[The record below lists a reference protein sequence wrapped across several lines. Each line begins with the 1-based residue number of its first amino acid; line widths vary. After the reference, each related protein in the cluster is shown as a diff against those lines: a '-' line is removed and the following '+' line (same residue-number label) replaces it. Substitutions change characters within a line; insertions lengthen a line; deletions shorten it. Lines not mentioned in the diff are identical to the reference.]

1 MRVGPRDHWVG
12 KGQGLP
18 GVARRLPLAP
28 KEDGE
33 KAHHTR
39 ICVHDLF
46 GPAAGFK
53 VVNPRVEHVGRYPAQ
68 RSTDRTA
75 VERDQAASIRLPFFL
90 ERRVAAHVEE
100 LAEELVGS
108 CSDTW
113 LMSLSGRGFGL
124 RRLAAGA
131 RRRGGRICSP
141 LVRCP
146 SEVRLAFVI
155 QSRSRV

>member
-1 MRVGPRDHWVG
+1 VADDARAQAHRHQAQRSLLEALSARLTACGMRVGPRDHRVG

-113 LMSLSGRGFGL
+113 RPVMV
-124 RRLAAGA
+124 
-131 RRRGGRICSP
+131 
-141 LVRCP
+141 LVVEP
-146 SEVRLAFVI
+146 A
-155 QSRSRV
+155 